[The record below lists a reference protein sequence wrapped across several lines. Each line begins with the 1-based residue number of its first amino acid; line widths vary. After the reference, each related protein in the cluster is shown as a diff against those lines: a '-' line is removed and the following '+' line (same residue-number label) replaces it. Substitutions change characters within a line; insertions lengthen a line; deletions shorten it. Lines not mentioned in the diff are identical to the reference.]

1 MITWD
6 EDIIQD
12 DDEGYDA
19 NDPASVAAHS
29 EGASIT
35 HHGKV
40 IGTVRRPGQRGPQ
53 KAPTKVPTTLRLS
66 PEVADYFRATGKGWQ
81 TRIDQALKE
90 WIASHP
96 A

>member
-1 MITWD
+1 M
-6 EDIIQD
+6 
-12 DDEGYDA
+12 
-19 NDPASVAAHS
+19 
-29 EGASIT
+29 
-35 HHGKV
+35 
-40 IGTVRRPGQRGPQ
+40 RRPGQRGPQ